1 MDITEQEFSE
11 VERIIRGYLLK
22 EFGSQYKAD
31 IAYRKLDAMAQDPG
45 VKFVHFGNTVFMV
58 ILAKPQVA
66 EIHTLSL
73 EEDSVSLAK
82 NFVSLANFL
91 QSIGIKE
98 AYTYTDDPR
107 FQIIA
112 RRTRLPIE
120 TSTFQ
125 SQDGKTYTIYSL
137 RFA

>member
-1 MDITEQEFSE
+1 MDINDQEFLE
-11 VERIIRGYLLK
+11 IDRIIRGYLLQ

-31 IAYRKLDAMAQDPG
+31 IAYRKLGAMAQDPG
-45 VKFVHFGNTVFMV
+45 VKLVHFGNTVFLV
-58 ILAKPQVA
+58 IFAKPQVA
-66 EIHTLSL
+66 EIHTMTL
-73 EEDSVSLAK
+73 EEDSIALAR
-82 NFVSLANFL
+82 NYVSLANFL
-91 QSIGIKE
+91 QEIGVKE

-125 SQDGKTYTIYSL
+125 SQDGRTYTIYTL